1 MSEYIVVEFSLSQ
14 KAFNKTTMGELC
26 DKNTGNIMKRKQ
38 TDYLPIAFFKTDVD
52 ADAFISE
59 FSHLVTDYSMYQNT
73 NGKQIVF

>member
-14 KAFNKTTMGELC
+14 KAFNKITMSEMF
-26 DKNTGNIMKRKQ
+26 DKNMGNIMKRKQ

-59 FSHLVTDYSMYQNT
+59 CSQLIADYSMYQNT
-73 NGKQIVF
+73 SGKQIVF